1 MEAGSKASGEDSS
14 QTGAPG
20 LEVSGGSPLH
30 GAVLVKEEIRDYS
43 TKRTPSLIQPLDEEQ
58 LKPASYHL
66 SVGGCCRIMGDDR
79 ILTET
84 DRYLRIP
91 PFGVAIVSTF
101 EVLNI
106 PNFLIAR
113 WNLRVQRV
121 YDGLIW
127 TGSLQ
132 VDPGYSGHL
141 FCPIFNLSTKT
152 VTLEYREPV
161 FTIDFVRTTRETE
174 PRKVERK
181 TRSLEGL
188 EALDRTRLRSGI
200 GEIDDRIREFEGRL
214 RSSQHVMLIVL
225 SIIVAAVAAI
235 ASVTAFGRFEVA
247 NCWLASFILSAVAVG
262 IGTWAL
268 IRTFLARNKRKQ

>member
-1 MEAGSKASGEDSS
+1 
-14 QTGAPG
+14 
-20 LEVSGGSPLH
+20 
-30 GAVLVKEEIRDYS
+30 
-43 TKRTPSLIQPLDEEQ
+43 
-58 LKPASYHL
+58 
-66 SVGGCCRIMGDDR
+66 MGDDR